1 MTESVSTTNF
11 STAGLPPE
19 QRVASWQQYLS
30 DALANLRCRS
40 VQPREFE
47 AATINLQLTHT
58 HVAHVKTAKP
68 IVIERHPKM
77 IRQCPAD
84 AIVLQF
90 VLAGEAFIFL
100 DDGIR
105 TLRPGH
111 LVVCDADQ
119 PFLGGYSA
127 GYVEFLLGVSRHA
140 FHEHTGL
147 TYVEAPLFK
156 SFSSRHGAVAA
167 SLAQQMSQVLHP
179 TDKQVP
185 DEGELLRLVGA
196 TCSPDAEPHS
206 SSYLA
211 VARSFID
218 SRLSDPSLCAT
229 KIAQAVGISPRHLSR
244 IMSRAGSTVP
254 QYVLGRRLDVAR
266 NMLEQ
271 PSFATMT
278 IADISARCGFRSSAY
293 FSSAFTDRFGQRPSD
308 FRRKAPH
315 YRISSQLNR
324 TA

>member
-1 MTESVSTTNF
+1 MTESMSTTNF

-30 DALANLRCRS
+30 DSLANLRCRS
-40 VQPREFE
+40 VQPTEFE
-47 AATINLQLTHT
+47 AATINLQLAHT
-58 HVAHVKTAKP
+58 HIAHVTTTKP

-77 IRQCPAD
+77 IQQCPAD

-90 VLAGEAFIFL
+90 VLAGEAFVFL

-105 TLRPGH
+105 TLRPGQ

-140 FHEHTGL
+140 FHENSGL
-147 TYVEAPLFK
+147 TNVEAPLFK

-167 SLAQQMSQVLHP
+167 SLAQQMRQALRPS
-179 TDKQVP
+179 DKP
-185 DEGELLRLVGA
+185 APEEGELLRLVGA
-196 TCSPDAEPHS
+196 VCSPDVEPHF
-206 SSYLA
+206 SSYLS
-211 VARSFID
+211 VARAFID
-218 SRLSDPSLCAT
+218 SRLSDSSLCAT

-254 QYVLGRRLDVAR
+254 QYVLGRRLDAAR

-271 PSFATMT
+271 QSFATMT
-278 IADISARCGFRSSAY
+278 IADISTRCGFRSNAY
-293 FSSAFTDRFGQRPSD
+293 FSSAFTARFGQRPSD
-308 FRRKAPH
+308 VRRKAPH
-315 YRISSQLNR
+315 YRISSQLGR